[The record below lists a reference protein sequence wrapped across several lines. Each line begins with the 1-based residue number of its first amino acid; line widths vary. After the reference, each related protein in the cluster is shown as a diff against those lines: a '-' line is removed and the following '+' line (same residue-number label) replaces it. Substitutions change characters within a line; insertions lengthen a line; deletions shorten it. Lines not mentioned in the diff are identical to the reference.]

1 MALNLCGLIGDNTG
15 PVPCDITRGVP
26 KFPFIGGKVFQPND
40 YATQTAF
47 QTAFKA
53 AAKLPNGNTSK
64 LFPFPEI
71 QGNTD
76 KTDANKEGTLG
87 YGFKQ
92 VLLEGRPAYEF
103 DVLIGQTQFQKL
115 RKFNRTIAP
124 VFISDDANNMWGVY
138 KSDGTFVGNDAYI
151 FVTGNTFGDGSKNI
165 VAKITFSFVSVGDF
179 HDSSAY
185 FPLNFNPNEV
195 KGLLDVVL
203 TEAAAHSTN
212 VYHIAADVL
221 TAKLGTKINVAGTF
235 GTELASAALWTL
247 VKDSDGT
254 SVTITS
260 VALNAGGTYFDF
272 TIDSTAYTALAS
284 GAKLRIGLATPA
296 TLDTAGATG
305 IEAPDYLIITKP

>member
-15 PVPCDITRGVP
+15 PVPCDVTRGVP
-26 KFPFIGGKVFQPND
+26 KFPFVGGKVFQPSD

-47 QTAFKA
+47 QTALKTSV
-53 AAKLPNGNTSK
+53 KLANGNTSK

-71 QGNTD
+71 QGNAE

-103 DVLIGQTQFQKL
+103 DVLVGQTQFQKL
-115 RKFNRTIAP
+115 RKFNRVIAP
-124 VFISDDANNMWGVY
+124 VLIADDANNMWGVA

-151 FVTGNTFGDGSKNI
+151 FVTGNPFGDGSKNI
-165 VAKITFSFVSVGDF
+165 VAKITFSFVSVSDF
-179 HDSSAY
+179 NDSSAY
-185 FPLNFNPNEV
+185 MPLNFNPNEV

-203 TEAAAHSTN
+203 SELSAHSTN
-212 VYHIAADVL
+212 VYHIAANVL
-221 TAKLGTKINVAGTF
+221 TAKLGTKINVASTF
-235 GTELASAALWTL
+235 GADLADETLWTL

-260 VALNAGGTYFDF
+260 VAVNSAGTGFDF
-272 TIDSTAYTALAS
+272 TIDSTAYGALAS
-284 GAKLRIGLATPA
+284 GAKLRVGLAVPA
-296 TLDTAGATG
+296 TLDAAGVTG
-305 IEAPDYLIITKP
+305 VEAPDYLIITK

>member
-1 MALNLCGLIGDNTG
+1 MSLNLCGLIGANTG
-15 PVPCDITRGVP
+15 PVSCDVTRGVP
-26 KFPFIGGKVFQPND
+26 KFAFVGGKVFQPSD
-40 YATQTAF
+40 YATGTAF
-47 QTAFKA
+47 QTALKA
-53 AAKLPNGNTSK
+53 SAKLPNGNTSK
-64 LFPFPEI
+64 LFPFPEF
-71 QGNTD
+71 QGNAD

-138 KSDGTFVGNDAYI
+138 KTDGTFVGNDAYI

-165 VAKITFSFVSVGDF
+165 VAKITFSFVSVSDF

-185 FPLNFNPNEV
+185 FPLNFNPSEV

-203 TEAAAHSTN
+203 SEATANSTN
-212 VYHIAADVL
+212 VYHIAANVL
-221 TAKLGTKINVAGTF
+221 TAKLGTKINAASTF
-235 GTELASAALWTL
+235 GADLADDALWTL
-247 VKDSDGT
+247 VKDADGT

-260 VALNAGGTYFDF
+260 VALATAGTYYDF
-272 TIDSTAYTALAS
+272 TIDSTAYTGLSS
-284 GAKLRIGLATPA
+284 GAKLRVGLASPA
-296 TLDTAGATG
+296 TLDAANVTG
-305 IEAPDYLIITKP
+305 VEAPDYLIITKP